1 MNLHLEDQQL
11 DACRLL
17 ILLWPCSYTLTGA
30 AASALSTE
38 HSCDVLHRE
47 LAQQVA
53 ESCSS
58 LRKLYNF
65 KVACI
70 FGGGNR
76 ASQAQELTGRP
87 DIVVAT
93 PGRLLD
99 LAEHA
104 SGALSELFHTSTECA
119 ACCIES
125 IAV

>member
-1 MNLHLEDQQL
+1 M
-11 DACRLL
+11 
-17 ILLWPCSYTLTGA
+17 
-30 AASALSTE
+30 
-38 HSCDVLHRE
+38 
-47 LAQQVA
+47 A

-104 SGALSELFHTSTECA
+104 SGALSELLLTSTECA
-119 ACCIES
+119 ACCVES
-125 IAV
+125 LRCDHKSFDMARHITGMECGR